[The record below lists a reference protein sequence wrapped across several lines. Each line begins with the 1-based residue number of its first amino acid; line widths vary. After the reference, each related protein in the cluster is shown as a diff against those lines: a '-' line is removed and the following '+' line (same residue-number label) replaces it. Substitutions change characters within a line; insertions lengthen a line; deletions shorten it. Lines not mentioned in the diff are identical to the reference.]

1 MNQAPRP
8 AFFVRLAC
16 LCANRF
22 GLRLRALVENFVQLV
37 GKMPSPVRSGELE
50 AYAAL
55 RALRP
60 GAGVPAAQLGPPGP
74 YAGSAALRALSGPA
88 AAGQLLKRTNLVL
101 GPARV

>member
-55 RALRP
+55 RALRDKR
-60 GAGVPAAQLGPPGP
+60 AVPTSPQ
-74 YAGSAALRALSGPA
+74 
-88 AAGQLLKRTNLVL
+88 AAGAVRWMAGAVQ
-101 GPARV
+101 RVDDPHVQPRVTL